1 MECGIGLSQSRDL
14 IEATHEAA
22 RQAREVLRGAPQ
34 GALIVSA
41 GDPIPGA
48 GSIAREVLGCIPVVG
63 GGSAG
68 LLTDSGVGYPRGVAL
83 AFGDGRTAQGVG
95 PFGSRWR
102 EIMGPKLKSVVSLVP
117 DAQALYCGAVRDTG
131 PISVLCL
138 EGPGPVGIGV
148 GSGWTPLSL
157 TCTATR
163 TEGSLVH
170 ELDGRPA
177 AEVYAEVQ

>member
-1 MECGIGLSQSRDL
+1 MPRLFTAAPSGTRDRSR
-14 IEATHEAA
+14 
-22 RQAREVLRGAPQ
+22 
-34 GALIVSA
+34 S
-41 GDPIPGA
+41 
-48 GSIAREVLGCIPVVG
+48 S
-63 GGSAG
+63 
-68 LLTDSGVGYPRGVAL
+68 
-83 AFGDGRTAQGVG
+83 
-95 PFGSRWR
+95 
-102 EIMGPKLKSVVSLVP
+102 VP

-177 AEVYAEVQ
+177 AEGYAEAQPGSAQDPTRVPL